1 TSAETVALHSSETL
15 GFVQTDLHSTVLVQ
29 LAWQVVE
36 TLHDGGVVLVSHLGA
51 VYATLQPPLQSTL
64 APQLAVAS
72 AISLQS
78 PVHLPWHWPLQKVPW
93 HGVESHMPVQSA
105 MHLPVQSAF
114 ASTVPSQVAFAMQ
127 VPEHPPVISPGVHD
141 VGTSGGVHIVL
152 AEHVDSHMAWTVVS
166 TVQCPPEMTRLQPA
180 SAVSVPLIL
189 TDAW

>member
-78 PVHLPWHWPLQKVPW
+78 PV
-93 HGVESHMPVQSA
+93 
-105 MHLPVQSAF
+105 QSAF

-141 VGTSGGVHIVL
+141 VVTSGGVHIVL

-180 SAVSVPLIL
+180 SAVSVPL
-189 TDAW
+189 